1 MKKFFLIPL
10 LTLMCSVMAWG
21 TTRQVGTLSA
31 LNTALSNSS
40 AGDVIKLTTDIDG
53 SSDEYLVDWS
63 AEDVILDLNGCRL
76 RNTYAYGYATAL
88 HATVPMQIINSS
100 ATKAGTISCP
110 NCAIYVDEGA
120 VVVNGNVD
128 FTGYVWLNDGW
139 GEASLTFASDYSGI
153 VTSDDVTAPSDYIH
167 YILED
172 GCQGKFSS
180 AFKTAVQ
187 SSLAEGQSFEQD
199 GNYWVLSA
207 GEVSVAQIGSTTYP
221 TLAAAVAAA
230 TSGQTITLLE
240 DVAEEVTINKSVTLA
255 GNKSISKPLHLVGD
269 ITLTMAGVTI
279 DAAGYSY
286 GIRLDGNNN
295 TYVINL
301 ANGSTNTVAGI
312 DGIGG
317 FNSNPTLTISGN
329 GTLNINAQTTFAN
342 MVSATISAANLKANI
357 SGGSYGKIADH
368 VTTLS
373 LQAGQYSK
381 QPTADQIAEGYSAI
395 KVVSTGY
402 YSVVDNSTVV
412 AIYKDDLFSSL
423 ADALNAASADA
434 MANVT
439 LVKNVNESITINKNT
454 VIYTSGYSVANSVA
468 AGSGYTRL
476 QNEMFGDVVLFLQN
490 DLAAFIGLENYTFTP
505 AADLDLSELGGYIPV
520 WGNKTL
526 ILNEGITLTLKYAG
540 NYPTLAVQ
548 NGATFTIKGK
558 GTITTDKDAI
568 KVENGGTLIIGEE
581 NSEDQVNITTSV
593 KRQCNFAIRNA
604 GQTTIYNV
612 NIDGM
617 SGAILNS
624 TNGKVDIKGG
634 RFVGHSTSNDVEG
647 YGWTYAINNC
657 GNMTMKNAYVQGVH
671 GAVACR
677 ESKGTLELQNCDI
690 RALNENDGVVHYA
703 LYVSTNAM
711 VSAYNTKFYSENA
724 NQTIYVGDDDVN
736 NTFGLIYLY
745 DGCKT
750 NRKLFVQQKRGQD
763 NDLLFP
769 VLLSEESAWYK
780 VALRADGYAG
790 NDDRLLPANIE
801 YQAINEVIDG
811 LTYSFG
817 THSTATDQKE
827 IDSNE
832 ATIPWQQT
840 TTWSDDE
847 VPETTTAVVIP
858 AGKVVVV
865 SNDPEITGTGAN
877 KDTAAVAEQIFIGD
891 GAKLTVQT
899 GTTLN
904 VGEGGV
910 NIANGGQIVVEPGA
924 VVTVGSAGLVTT
936 EEEALVIEATEEDQ
950 GVFLLQPA
958 VTENTQPKATVKLV
972 AKAKQVGANEFI
984 WERFAIPTV
993 DGNATIYG
1001 NEGLDTVH
1009 YYGGGTSLQEGLYEW
1024 DGNNWAGVSSWKH
1037 LQPFKGY
1044 QLTNNSMYGNVVYT
1058 FEGNLVGNADQN
1070 FSFAQ
1075 AGFGFFGNS
1084 YTGDIDIM
1092 KFFESFGSDMQKTI
1106 WIYDYYTDGFKA
1118 ITETSY
1124 GSVYY
1129 GKRNAR
1135 HGLITD
1141 IRSMQA
1147 FLMNTFATDPSAQNV
1162 DYSSAIWGNPKYGL
1176 VPTPTP
1182 APKRVAANNEDMFTV
1197 YVAGAKQEDEVTFIR
1212 NNAYSAAFDNG
1223 ADASK
1228 WMNNGLNLYVVTED
1242 GELASVASD
1251 EIVDMTI
1258 AFQSGNETEY
1268 TLGFDNLRGEQFE
1281 LRDVLTGATIQMT
1294 EGATYAFSQE
1304 ANTTVPARF
1313 QIIGAKKVPTGV
1325 ENVAEGANV
1334 QQKIMV
1340 NGVLYILRDNK
1351 WYNAQGQI
1359 VK

>member
-10 LTLMCSVMAWG
+10 LTLVCSVMAWG
-21 TTRQVGTLSA
+21 VDVSTS
-31 LNTALSNSS
+31 TAFTNAVQAGNDIRLTADITVTSTIEFANS
-40 AGDVIKLTTDIDG
+40 ITI
-53 SSDEYLVDWS
+53 
-63 AEDVILDLNGCRL
+63 DLNGRTL
-76 RNTYAYGYATAL
+76 TMQNKYGNEYFWFSSDVTFNNTAASAATLAATSGNYAIYAYWGT
-88 HATVPMQIINSS
+88 TV
-100 ATKAGTISCP
+100 TL
-110 NCAIYVDEGA
+110 
-120 VVVNGNVD
+120 NGNINVSGD
-128 FTGYVWLNDGW
+128 IYTTDGRIVF
-139 GEASLTFASDYSGI
+139 SSTYSGI
-153 VTSDDVTAPSDYIH
+153 VTPLYAYIGE
-167 YILED
+167 ITIGD
-172 GCQGKFSS
+172 GCTGKFNTT
-180 AFKTAVQ
+180 FKEEA
-187 SSLAEGQSFEQD
+187 SPYLAEGQMFEQS
-199 GNYWVLSA
+199 GNYWVLAA
-207 GEVSVAQIGSTTYP
+207 GQAEVAQIGSTTYP
-221 TLAAAVAAA
+221 TLAAAVDAA

-255 GNKSISKPLHLVGD
+255 GNKTISKPLHLNGN

-279 DAAGYSY
+279 DAAGYSH
-286 GIRLDGNNN
+286 GIRLDGSNN
-295 TYVINL
+295 TYVINV

-317 FNSNPTLTISGN
+317 YNSHPTLTISGN

-342 MVSATISAANLKANI
+342 MVSATVSASNLKANI
-357 SGGSYGKIADH
+357 SGGANGKIAEA

-381 QPTADQIAEGYSAI
+381 QPTASQIAEGYSAI

-412 AIYKDDLFSSL
+412 AIYKDDLFPSL

-439 LVKNVNESITINKNT
+439 IVKNVSESITINKNT

-476 QNEMFGDVVLFLQN
+476 QNPMFGDVVLFLQN
-490 DLAAFIGLENYTFTP
+490 DLAAFIATENATFTP
-505 AADLDLSELGGYIPV
+505 AASLDLSDLGGYIPV

-568 KVENGGTLIIGEE
+568 KVENGGTLIVGVDG
-581 NSEDQVNITTSV
+581 SADRVNITTSV
-593 KRQCNFAIRNA
+593 MANQNYAIRNE

-612 NIDGM
+612 NINGQ
-617 SGAILNS
+617 SGAIYNRP
-624 TNGKVDIKGG
+624 TGKMDIKGG
-634 RFVGHSTSNDVEG
+634 RFVGHSTSTQVTTNQ
-647 YGWTYAINNC
+647 WTYAVRNA
-657 GNMTMKNAYVQGVH
+657 GAMTMKNAYVQGVH
-671 GAVACR
+671 GAVSCQD
-677 ESKGTLELQNCDI
+677 KNGTLELQNCDL
-690 RALNENDGVVHYA
+690 RALNENNVGGVHYA
-703 LYVSTNAM
+703 LYVCTNAM
-711 VSAYNTKFYSENA
+711 VSAYNTKFYSQNA
-724 NQTIYVGDDDVN
+724 SNTIYVGDDDAY

-745 DGCKT
+745 DGCKS

-780 VALRADGYAG
+780 VALRSEDYSAY
-790 NDDRLLPANIE
+790 DDRLLPANVK
-801 YQAINEVIDG
+801 YQAINEEIDG
-811 LTYSFG
+811 LTYLFA
-817 THSTATDQKE
+817 THSTAADEKT
-827 IDSNE
+827 IDSN
-832 ATIPWQQT
+832 
-840 TTWSDDE
+840 D
-847 VPETTTAVVIP
+847 P
-858 AGKVVVV
+858 A
-865 SNDPEITGTGAN
+865 ITGTGVD

-891 GAKLTVQT
+891 GAKLTVTT
-899 GTTLN
+899 GTTLT

-910 NIANGGQIVVEPGA
+910 NIANGGQLVVEPGA
-924 VVTVGSAGLVTT
+924 IVTVGATGLVTT

-1024 DGNNWAGVSSWKH
+1024 DGNNWAGVSSWKN

-1044 QLTNNSMYGNVVYT
+1044 QLTNNSMHGNVVYT
-1058 FEGNLVGNADQN
+1058 FEGNLVGNADMDYQ
-1070 FSFAQ
+1070 FAES
-1075 AGFGFFGNS
+1075 GFGFFGNS

-1092 KFFESFGSDMQKTI
+1092 KFFESFGGDMQKTI
-1106 WIYDYYTDGFKA
+1106 WIYDYYVDAFKA

-1124 GSVYY
+1124 GMIYY

-1147 FLMNTFATDPSAQNV
+1147 FLMNTFATGASAQSV
-1162 DYSSAIWGNPKYGL
+1162 DYSAAIWGNPKYGL

-1182 APKRVAANNEDMFTV
+1182 APAKRVAANEDKFTV

-1212 NNAYSAAFDNG
+1212 SNAYSAAFDNG

-1228 WMNNGLNLYVVTED
+1228 WMNNGLNLYVATED

-1325 ENVAEGANV
+1325 ENIAEGANV

-1351 WYNAQGQI
+1351 WYNAQGKI

>member
-1 MKKFFLIPL
+1 MAFAVEDVADLATLRSTIQNASSGSTVNVR
-10 LTLMCSVMAWG
+10 LTGDNSFVGSVTSYNDGSDNITQCLFA
-21 TTRQVGTLSA
+21 VP
-31 LNTALSNSS
+31 
-40 AGDVIKLTTDIDG
+40 GDVT
-53 SSDEYLVDWS
+53 VN
-63 AEDVILDLNGCRL
+63 LDLNGKTL
-76 RNTYAYGYATAL
+76 AA
-88 HATVPMQIINSS
+88 NSS
-100 ATKAGTISCP
+100 NEG
-110 NCAIYVDEGA
+110 IYTVFVSDGA
-120 VVVNGNVD
+120 VLNLTNSNNTAATFGNSG
-128 FTGYVWLNDGW
+128 TS
-139 GEASLTFASDYSGI
+139 ASTVSASSSNECLVSFDDNINIKGALYSAYWAKFLFKSTFSGI
-153 VTSDDVTAPSDYIH
+153 VTGPRYTDGIDAQWV
-167 YILED
+167 LEE
-172 GCQGKFSS
+172 GCQGKFCEEF
-180 AFKTAVQ
+180 ANTVGTAI
-187 SSLAEGQSFEQD
+187 AENEQSFVQD
-199 GNYWVLSA
+199 GNYYILA
-207 GEVSVAQIGSTTYP
+207 GEAAQIAQIGSTTYP
-221 TLAAAVAAA
+221 TLAAAVDAA

-240 DVAEEVTINKSVTLA
+240 DVAELVTINKSVTLA
-255 GNKSISKPLHLVGD
+255 GNKTISNQLRLSGN
-269 ITLTMAGVTI
+269 ITLTLSGVTI
-279 DAAGYSY
+279 DAAGDSY

-301 ANGSTNTVAGI
+301 ANGSTNSIASQNGIAGY
-312 DGIGG
+312 
-317 FNSNPTLTISGN
+317 NSNPTLTISGN
-329 GTLNINAQTTFAN
+329 GTLNISAQTAFAN
-342 MVSATISAANLKANI
+342 MVSATVSAANLKANI
-357 SGGSYGKIADH
+357 YGGQYGKIANA
-368 VTTLS
+368 VTTVS
-373 LQAGQYSK
+373 LQAGQYTK
-381 QPTADQIAEGYSAI
+381 QPTASQIAEGYSAV

-454 VIYTSGYSVANSVA
+454 VIYTSGYSVANTVV
-468 AGSGYTRL
+468 AGSGYTRV
-476 QNEMFGDVVLFLQN
+476 QHAMFGDVVLFLQN
-490 DLAAFIGLENYTFTP
+490 DLAAFIGLETYTFTP
-505 AADLDLSELGGYIPV
+505 AADLDLSDLGGYIPV

-568 KVENGGTLIIGEE
+568 KVENGGTLIVGVDG
-581 NSEDQVNITTSV
+581 SADRVNITTSV

-647 YGWTYAINNC
+647 NSWTYAINNC

-703 LYVSTNAM
+703 LYVSTNAI
-711 VSAYNTKFYSENA
+711 VSAYDTKFYSENA
-724 NQTIYVGDDDVN
+724 NNTILIGDDDVH

-745 DGCKT
+745 GGCKT
-750 NRKLFVQQKRGQD
+750 NRKMYVQKKKGQD
-763 NDLLFP
+763 ADLLFP
-769 VLLSEESAWYK
+769 VLVSTESAWYS
-780 VALRADGYAG
+780 AASNGG
-790 NDDRLLPANIE
+790 FGPLPANVE
-801 YQAINEVIDG
+801 YQAINEEIGG
-811 LTYSFG
+811 LTYSFA
-817 THSTATDQKE
+817 TVSTATKTED
-827 IDSNE
+827 
-832 ATIPWQQT
+832 ATGTTIPWQQN
-840 TTWSDDE
+840 TTWTDTQVDH
-847 VPETTTAVVIP
+847 VPSAATAVVIP
-858 AGKVVVV
+858 ANKEVVV
-865 SNDPEITGTGAN
+865 SKDEAN
-877 KDTAAVAEQIFIGD
+877 KDAVAEQIFLAD
-891 GAKLTVQT
+891 GAKLTVET
-899 GTTLN
+899 GTTLK

-910 NIANGGQIVVEPGA
+910 NIANGGQLVVEPGA
-924 VVTVGSAGLVTT
+924 IVTVGATGLVTT

-1024 DGNNWAGVSSWKH
+1024 DGNNWAGVSSWKN

-1058 FEGNLVGNADQN
+1058 FEGNLVGNANIDYQ
-1070 FSFAQ
+1070 FAES
-1075 AGFGFFGNS
+1075 GFGFFGNS

-1092 KFFESFGSDMQKTI
+1092 KFFESFGGDMQKTI
-1106 WIYDYYTDGFKA
+1106 WIYDYYVDAFKA

-1147 FLMNTFATDPSAQNV
+1147 FLMNTFATGASVQNV

-1176 VPTPTP
+1176 VPASP
-1182 APKRVAANNEDMFTV
+1182 APKRVAANSEDMFTV

-1212 NNAYSAAFDNG
+1212 SNAYSAAFDNG

-1228 WMNNGLNLYVVTED
+1228 WMNNGLNLYVATED
-1242 GELASVASD
+1242 GELAAVASD